1 MNRRDIPLYTAEE
14 AGARYLELRRQ
25 REGLGVDRYGEAGM
39 RMGQSVCS
47 QMTPST
53 NGFEILRGA
62 RVPQYVDGVSGVELS
77 QLTANEYDRL
87 TPVGVGNGGCYGLQ
101 ARDNAE
107 RILVAIRDGVPVK
120 TKHINGRSGTVL
132 NPRQE
137 LCDYMLDTG
146 VNRSEAVEHF
156 LTNNEPLWYV

>member
-1 MNRRDIPLYTAEE
+1 MNRREIPLYTAEE

-25 REGLGVDRYGEAGM
+25 REGLVVADM

-53 NGFEILRGA
+53 NGFEIFRGA
-62 RVPQYVDGVSGVELS
+62 RVPQYVEGVTGFEMS

-87 TPVGVGNGGCYGLQ
+87 TPIGVGNGGCHAVQ
-101 ARDNAE
+101 PRDVIE
-107 RILVAIRDGVPVK
+107 RMLVAIREGLPVR
-120 TKHINGRSGTVL
+120 TKYINGRLGTVL

-146 VNRSEAVEHF
+146 VSPAEGVEHF

>member
-1 MNRRDIPLYTAEE
+1 MNRREIPLFTAEE

-25 REGLGVDRYGEAGM
+25 RERQGVADL

-47 QMTPST
+47 QLTPST
-53 NGFEILRGA
+53 NGFEIFRGA
-62 RVPQYVDGVSGVELS
+62 RVPHYVEGVSGFELS

-87 TPVGVGNGGCYGLQ
+87 TPIGVGNGACHGVQSRDMIQRVIVAVREGLP
-101 ARDNAE
+101 
-107 RILVAIRDGVPVK
+107 IR
-120 TKHINGRSGTVL
+120 TKYINGRLGTVV

-146 VNRSEAVEHF
+146 VSPAEGVEHF
-156 LTNNEPLWYV
+156 LSNNEPLWYV